1 VMMRMSSSFSGHN
14 LIFVSCTLS
23 SRIFVLAIVD
33 LLHHWVKIIYDCYI
47 KILELIVDDT
57 VIMFMIP
64 LNGKIKT
71 EQLLVI
77 QKKKKQDVHRATIEV
92 TSQYNKIVNT

>member
-1 VMMRMSSSFSGHN
+1 MCIV
-14 LIFVSCTLS
+14 
-23 SRIFVLAIVD
+23 IVD
-33 LLHHWVKIIYDCYI
+33 LLHHWVKIINDCYT

-64 LNGKIKT
+64 LNGKLKT

-77 QKKKKQDVHRATIEV
+77 QKMKQDVQRVTIEV
-92 TSQYNKIVNT
+92 TSQYKIVNTLVTYDNNEL